1 MCVLHKSAYPSFSNG
16 NICCKQHLYWFSVHV
31 CTHANHYCSY
41 FMLVTFSNPHNS
53 SLGTTLT
60 GTLKM
65 VEVRHGELQSLTQ
78 GCDVDNIKI
87 RARTLVANREG
98 HNSLKKKAFTQSP
111 IVLHKAAQLWC
122 CSPNP
127 RVIVHVVS
135 THVFFFSVHMNL
147 GEHVGRECQGS
158 SQIGP

>member
-1 MCVLHKSAYPSFSNG
+1 
-16 NICCKQHLYWFSVHV
+16 
-31 CTHANHYCSY
+31 
-41 FMLVTFSNPHNS
+41 MLVTFSNPHNS

-98 HNSLKKKAFTQSP
+98 HNSLKKKRR
-111 IVLHKAAQLWC
+111 L
-122 CSPNP
+122 P
-127 RVIVHVVS
+127 RVLLFCIKQLNFDVVHQI
-135 THVFFFSVHMNL
+135 HV
-147 GEHVGRECQGS
+147 
-158 SQIGP
+158 